1 MSEVS
6 GPARASIHD
15 IEAALDGRDMDRA
28 IALAQRAYA
37 QGMRHPLV
45 LNLVAYKLELDD
57 RIDEALGVLNEAL
70 RFAPNDPFVINSI
83 GVCYSKLAKPE
94 NALAAFDAALAI
106 DPSLAHAHNGRGL
119 ALLSLGDKEAARLA
133 QLRAAELD
141 PQFPEPLGALAALAA
156 EDKIWDEAR
165 DYAERALRLEANQPA
180 ASLAMAGFELNAGDA
195 AAAIGRID
203 ALIAT
208 GRLTRLHLANALN
221 LRGDAKEAL
230 GRAPEAMVDY
240 IAANR
245 ESRPLHVA
253 ALNAGELGLDMAERL
268 IAYFEAAD
276 PADWRPI
283 PDGDDLGRERG
294 HVFLVGFARSGT
306 TLLEQVLASHADIV
320 ALEEK
325 QTVDPA
331 ILEFVKDNASLDRLK
346 TLDEAG
352 AREWRELYWNRV
364 REFGVEPAGKVFVDK
379 LPLHTFYLPVIA
391 KLFPRAKILFALR
404 DPRDVV
410 ISCFKHRF
418 RPNPLTVELADLERA
433 ARIYAA
439 AMRLAELY
447 REKLTLPFHIH
458 QHEHLVEDL
467 DAASQAI
474 CEFIGLPWDANMRN
488 FVETANKR
496 EIRTPSAGQVRRG
509 LYRDGIAQWRK
520 YGSTID
526 VIQPI
531 LRPWA
536 EQFGYP
542 AAQGTGSP

>member
-542 AAQGTGSP
+542 AAQGTDSP